1 MRKWRRKKEKG
12 GDYILTRNSFVISD
26 VLFFFFFNFIPA
38 IIVKVSIGLSHL
50 EILGKLLTFHGIT

>member
-12 GDYILTRNSFVISD
+12 GDYILTRNSFMISD
-26 VLFFFFFNFIPA
+26 VLFFFFHFIPA